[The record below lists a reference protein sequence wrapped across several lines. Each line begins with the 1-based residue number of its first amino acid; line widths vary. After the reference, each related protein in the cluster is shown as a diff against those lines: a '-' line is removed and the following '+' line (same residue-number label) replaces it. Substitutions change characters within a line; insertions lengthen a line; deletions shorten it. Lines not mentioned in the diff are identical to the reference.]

1 MPSRNPTRECKFS
14 SSDAAK
20 SPAVKEEKN
29 FFHLARGKL
38 AQTETPAGWHPKE
51 EPVEA
56 AVWAT
61 PDGGPLEAT

>member
-1 MPSRNPTRECKFS
+1 MLFFKRCGKIAS
-14 SSDAAK
+14 SERGK
-20 SPAVKEEKN
+20 KN

-38 AQTETPAGWHPKE
+38 AQTETPAGRYPNE

>member
-1 MPSRNPTRECKFS
+1 M
-14 SSDAAK
+14 AK

>member
-1 MPSRNPTRECKFS
+1 MKKRKKTFFY
-14 SSDAAK
+14 
-20 SPAVKEEKN
+20 PAW
-29 FFHLARGKL
+29 GKV
-38 AQTETPAGWHPKE
+38 AQTETPAGRYPNE